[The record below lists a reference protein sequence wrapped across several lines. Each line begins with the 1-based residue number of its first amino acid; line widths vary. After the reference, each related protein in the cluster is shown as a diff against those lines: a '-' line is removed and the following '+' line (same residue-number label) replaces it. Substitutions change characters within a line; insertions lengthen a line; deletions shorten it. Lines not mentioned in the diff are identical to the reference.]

1 MPLVYG
7 EAVLFPQCTNLCS
20 PGCIEQH
27 KLHYSVYPGSFV
39 IRMNKFLLHCVGRF
53 KVNRD
58 IMLIEGAPEFLGCSC
73 DIKNDDVVRFSG
85 LLLSVCSGVQCVL
98 PSPRKADCLL

>member
-7 EAVLFPQCTNLCS
+7 EVVLFPRCTNLCS
-20 PGCIEQH
+20 P
-27 KLHYSVYPGSFV
+27 
-39 IRMNKFLLHCVGRF
+39 RMNKFLLHCVGRF